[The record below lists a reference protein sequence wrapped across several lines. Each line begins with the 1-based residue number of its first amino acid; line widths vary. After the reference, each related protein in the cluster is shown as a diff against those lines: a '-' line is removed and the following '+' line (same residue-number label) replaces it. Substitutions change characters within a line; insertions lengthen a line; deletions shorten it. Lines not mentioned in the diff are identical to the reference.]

1 MVHACKN
8 INDRARDLGITLKSP
23 LSPSSSYTFLGAFF
37 DHKNHSISIGE
48 KLKKKIPTEWK
59 SKTIIGKEFHSLIGR
74 LIHATAILR
83 LPLVSFMMLVKWS
96 ARKFN
101 QFNKDPKLAD
111 SVVTLPD
118 FAVSKLNSWCQLA
131 HSQRFVKNKQHNSN
145 PEKKVL
151 KVFLDASKDGWGAT
165 VITPDLQLF
174 HSGGRWNDEEKQLHI
189 NLLEALAFRKT
200 VISFADLIISIGA
213 VDFNIDN
220 TSVQFSVARGA
231 ARKEEMIK
239 IIQHPIE
246 FLVAFDIDVTSQY
259 VESKNNL
266 SDCISRQNTNLPKLT
281 REEVENIYKRRGA
294 GERW

>member
-1 MVHACKN
+1 
-8 INDRARDLGITLKSP
+8 
-23 LSPSSSYTFLGAFF
+23 
-37 DHKNHSISIGE
+37 
-48 KLKKKIPTEWK
+48 
-59 SKTIIGKEFHSLIGR
+59 
-74 LIHATAILR
+74 
-83 LPLVSFMMLVKWS
+83 MMLVKWS

-131 HSQRFVKNKQHNSN
+131 HSQRFVKNKQHNNN

-151 KVFLDASKDGWGAT
+151 KIFLDASKDGWGAT